1 MQALVSTQLED
12 SRGTFCKY
20 FTFFFCAALSSSIL
34 FSVNSR
40 CLGLPEPPALSPRRS
55 DCHSLPPCCRLETLS
70 ISKLRQSQ
78 ASSSL
83 FVNWLS
89 EIIVLHCRVSK
100 ASKTLV
106 SYTLS
111 DIFFSCV
118 FSSRRV
124 HSIPV
129 N

>member
-20 FTFFFCAALSSSIL
+20 LTFFFCAALSSSIL

-40 CLGLPEPPALSPRRS
+40 CLGLPEPPALSPRCS

-89 EIIVLHCRVSK
+89 EITVLHCRVSK
-100 ASKTLV
+100 ASKILFHIHC
-106 SYTLS
+106 L
-111 DIFFSCV
+111 IFF
-118 FSSRRV
+118 F
-124 HSIPV
+124 PV
-129 N
+129 CFQAEECIQFL